1 MKDLELE
8 YEFSLLGSLH
18 SLTYTE
24 SVACQIILCFSIQI
38 YSAPTGRYLWH
49 SFSNYILKYWLN
61 SDNNID

>member
-24 SVACQIILCFSIQI
+24 SVACQIIYISFKGPRESRDERKKREGKNSIQVV
-38 YSAPTGRYLWH
+38 
-49 SFSNYILKYWLN
+49 
-61 SDNNID
+61 